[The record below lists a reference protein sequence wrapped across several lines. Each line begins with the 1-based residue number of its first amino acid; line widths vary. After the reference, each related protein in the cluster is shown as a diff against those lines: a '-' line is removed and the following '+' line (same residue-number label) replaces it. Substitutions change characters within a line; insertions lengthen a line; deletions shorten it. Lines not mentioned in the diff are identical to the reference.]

1 MRAWRWLAAVFS
13 VVGWVYAWYMFR
25 GFRNAFARDEI
36 PMPPWLL
43 IAMGLATT
51 LLIATAVLIFMRSAL
66 WPRIAVVAGPVYLAS
81 LVIGQFAYMRGIFS
95 SVTIKEAFDTLFS
108 GGGLA
113 KVAFVV
119 GVSLVLVLS
128 GLTALIHREAT

>member
-13 VVGWVYAWYMFR
+13 VIGWVYAWYMFR
-25 GFRNAFARDEI
+25 GYRNAFARDEI

-43 IAMGLATT
+43 MAMALATT

-66 WPRIAVVAGPVYLAS
+66 WPRVAVAAGPVYLAS

-95 SVTIKEAFDTLFS
+95 SVTIKEAFDTLLS
-108 GGGLA
+108 GGPA
-113 KVAFVV
+113 KLGFLV
-119 GVSLVLVLS
+119 GVSLVLTLA
-128 GLTALIHREAT
+128 GLTALIHREAI